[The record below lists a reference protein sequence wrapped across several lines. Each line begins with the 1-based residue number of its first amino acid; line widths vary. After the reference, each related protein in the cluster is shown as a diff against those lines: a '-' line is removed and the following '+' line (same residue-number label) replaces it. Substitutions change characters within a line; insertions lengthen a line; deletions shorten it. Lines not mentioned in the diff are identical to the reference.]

1 MLSTSPVTESLRAEL
16 SHAICRP
23 NDTKGVVTLS
33 KQLDAVVAIFERFAL
48 AQTPDQWKPIET
60 APKDGTKIDLLYA
73 YPRGRTID
81 CMWREGGVCGAGQ
94 WIWLKPIWSSQPGMG
109 IDWHLSPESDWEV
122 CSYPNMEPTHWM
134 PVPQGPD
141 TSTVRTCDHDWK
153 IWPETDGHSQR
164 CMKCGAYRDTPTSSP
179 ERK

>member
-1 MLSTSPVTESLRAEL
+1 MSRSSPES
-16 SHAICRP
+16 AI
-23 NDTKGVVTLS
+23 
-33 KQLDAVVAIFERFAL
+33 LDAAKRMQSFNALTQLVTIPWDDIDPQERNHWIGLACAAL
-48 AQTPDQWKPIET
+48 RGGHVQTPDQWKPIET

-141 TSTVRTCDHDWK
+141 TSTDRTGK
-153 IWPETDGHSQR
+153 
-164 CMKCGAYRDTPTSSP
+164 
-179 ERK
+179 